1 MRDDLDT
8 NRRAGRRE
16 WAGLAVLT
24 LPTLLASM
32 DLTLPNLALPAISA
46 DLSPSGAELLW
57 IVDSYSFMLAG
68 SLITMGTIGDRIGRR
83 RLLLLGAVAFGVASL
98 LAAYAPTAGLLVAAR
113 ALLGVAGATLM
124 PSTLSLVTAMF
135 PAPAQ
140 RRVAIGVVIASVS
153 GGTAVGPLIGGWLL
167 ERFWWGSVFLF
178 ALPVLAVFLVL
189 APFLLPEHRTR
200 TTARLDPVSILLSFA
215 AVLPVIYG
223 LKRLPEAGLDTV
235 SALSIVVGLAVAAAF
250 VRRQR
255 ALPAPLLDLRLF
267 GIRELSVSLATLLLG
282 IFVLWGMNLFLAQ
295 YLQLVLGLSPLEAG
309 LWTAPSAAGVIVGSL
324 LAPKL
329 AQWVRPQLA
338 VGAGLLVSAAGFL
351 VLTRV
356 DPEAGPGLVVV
367 GAIVVS
373 LGLGPMMTLSTDLV
387 VGAAP
392 PDRIGAASALSTTAP
407 QLGGALG
414 IAVLGT
420 IGALVYRSSL
430 TLPAV
435 PPDTAATARET
446 LGNAITA
453 ADALDARTA
462 TALVEAARTASG
474 AGFRVTAAV
483 CAAVLV
489 ATAMVMTT
497 LHRPRRAAD

>member
-1 MRDDLDT
+1 MHEDVDT
-8 NRRAGRRE
+8 HRRAGRRE
-16 WAGLAVLT
+16 WGGLAVLT
-24 LPTLLASM
+24 LPTMLASM

-57 IVDSYSFMLAG
+57 IVDSYSFLLAG

-83 RLLLLGAVAFGVASL
+83 RLLLFGAVAFGIASL

-135 PAPAQ
+135 PAQAQ
-140 RRVAIGVVIASVS
+140 RRIAIGVVIASVS
-153 GGTAVGPLIGGWLL
+153 GGTAIGPLIGGWLL

-189 APFLLPEHRTR
+189 APFLLPEHRTG
-200 TTARLDPVSILLSFA
+200 TTARLDPVSMLLSFA

-223 LKRLPEAGLDTV
+223 LKRLPEAGLDTTSV
-235 SALSIVVGLAVAAAF
+235 LSIVLGLAVGVAF

-255 ALPAPLLDLRLF
+255 ALSAPLLDLRLF
-267 GIRELSVSLATLLLG
+267 RIRELSVSLATLFLG
-282 IFVLWGMNLFLAQ
+282 IFALWGMNLHLAQ

-309 LWTAPSAAGVIVGSL
+309 LWTAPSALGVIVGSL

-329 AQWVRPQLA
+329 AQWVRPQVA
-338 VGAGLLVSAAGFL
+338 VGAGLLVAAAGFL

-356 DPEAGPGLVVV
+356 DPSAGPWLVVL

-392 PDRIGAASALSTTAP
+392 ADRVGAASALSTTAP

-430 TLPAV
+430 TLPPAPAEV
-435 PPDTAATARET
+435 AEPARET
-446 LGNAITA
+446 LGNAVTA
-453 ADALDARTA
+453 ADSLDGPAA
-462 TALVEAARTASG
+462 TALVEAARTAFG
-474 AGFRVTAAV
+474 DGFRVTAAV
-483 CAAVLV
+483 CAVVLV
-489 ATAMVMTT
+489 VTAVVMTT
-497 LHRPRRAAD
+497 LHRPRRG

>member
-1 MRDDLDT
+1 M
-8 NRRAGRRE
+8 
-16 WAGLAVLT
+16 
-24 LPTLLASM
+24 LASM

-57 IVDSYSFMLAG
+57 IVDSYSFLLAG

-83 RLLLLGAVAFGVASL
+83 RLLLLGAVAFGIASL
-98 LAAYAPTAGLLVAAR
+98 LAAYAPTAGLLIAAR

-135 PAPAQ
+135 PAQAQ
-140 RRVAIGVVIASVS
+140 RRIAIGVVIASVS

-189 APFLLPEHRTR
+189 APFLLPEHRTGA
-200 TTARLDPVSILLSFA
+200 TARLDPVSILLSFA

-223 LKRLPEAGLDTV
+223 LKRLPEAGLDMASV
-235 SALSIVVGLAVAAAF
+235 LSIVIGLVAGVAF

-255 ALPAPLLDLRLF
+255 AQSAPLLDLRLF
-267 GIRELSVSLATLLLG
+267 RIRELSVSLATLFLG
-282 IFVLWGMNLFLAQ
+282 IFALWGMNLHLAQ

-309 LWTAPSAAGVIVGSL
+309 LWTAPSAIGVIVGSL

-338 VGAGLLVSAAGFL
+338 VGGGLLVAAAGFL

-356 DPEAGPGLVVV
+356 DPAAGPWLVVL

-392 PDRIGAASALSTTAP
+392 ADRVGAASALSTTAP

-430 TLPAV
+430 TLPPV
-435 PPDTAATARET
+435 PAEVAEPARET
-446 LGNAITA
+446 LGNAVTA
-453 ADALDARTA
+453 ADDLDGPAA
-462 TALVEAARTASG
+462 TALVDAAREAFG
-474 AGFRVTAAV
+474 DGFQVTAAV
-483 CAAVLV
+483 CAVVLV
-489 ATAMVMTT
+489 ATAVVMTT
-497 LHRPRRAAD
+497 LHRPRRG